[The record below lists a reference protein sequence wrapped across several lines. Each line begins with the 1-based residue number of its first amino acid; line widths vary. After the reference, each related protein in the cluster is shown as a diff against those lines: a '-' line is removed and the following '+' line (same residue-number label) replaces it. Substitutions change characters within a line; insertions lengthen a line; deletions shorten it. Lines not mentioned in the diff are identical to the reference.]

1 MDCSP
6 CQPNKKITSI
16 STITCTPV
24 CLASSFG
31 VSTTVNVSTYV
42 YLSTYNSYISTTIN
56 NTYSGTD
63 FYFST
68 TYNNTTYYIPSSINV
83 NISSSAVALSTY
95 VMNPGF
101 NINLSSFVT
110 LSTYVLNPGFNIN
123 ISSSSAVLSTFI
135 TNNCVPVCISS
146 PSVFSTLIINPGIS
160 TFIVNPIST
169 FVTNP
174 INVNISSSVAL
185 STFVVNP
192 GFNVNLS
199 SFVTLSTFVTNPIN
213 VNISSS
219 GVLSTFV
226 VNPISTFVTNPINV
240 NISSSL
246 VLSTFVTNPID
257 VNISSSGVIS
267 TFLVNSNITIANQ
280 VSDVFNRLYVTS
292 PTLTLG
298 SDNAF
303 TPQYEITDYHS
314 TGSGFVSTITI
325 STMTILQASNNG
337 GGRAVRQT
345 HEYQLYQP
353 GTSHLVQ
360 FSWVPQFLGTFDNSV
375 AVRAGIYDDYRD
387 KNTPAGTTGANA
399 LFVSSIYGGVGQ
411 ETNQPS
417 MGHYFELSGNSWFV
431 VEKYNSPDNIQNVT
445 RVAQSNW
452 NVNTFSSN
460 YGPNPS
466 GYILGISTPSLL
478 FVERQWLGVGNV
490 RMGAFYNSLYT
501 ICHVFKNRT
510 YNQAYTHLNKLPI
523 RYEIEKV
530 SGGSPNPAT
539 MASICCSSQIG
550 GQYTA
555 YGRIYSLPAN
565 ITYATTR
572 IGLNS
577 LRPILLIRLQQ
588 QYCRATVKIKSL
600 DILSIDNA
608 QGAYSLLL
616 NPTLNGG
623 AVTWTPMPNPG
634 SMIEYAYFPDGST
647 STRTVTGGRCL
658 RSGYFTGRLEE
669 SDSLGVDELLTAQS
683 ICSDIHGVPDIVCLA
698 MVSYTANTDVTA
710 NFRWIEVV

>member
-1 MDCSP
+1 MTNP
-6 CQPNKKITSI
+6 
-16 STITCTPV
+16 
-24 CLASSFG
+24 
-31 VSTTVNVSTYV
+31 
-42 YLSTYNSYISTTIN
+42 
-56 NTYSGTD
+56 
-63 FYFST
+63 
-68 TYNNTTYYIPSSINV
+68 INV
-83 NISSSAVALSTY
+83 NISSS
-95 VMNPGF
+95 G
-101 NINLSSFVT
+101 
-110 LSTYVLNPGFNIN
+110 
-123 ISSSSAVLSTFI
+123 VLSTF
-135 TNNCVPVCISS
+135 V
-146 PSVFSTLIINPGIS
+146 
-160 TFIVNPIST
+160 VNPIST

-174 INVNISSSVAL
+174 INVNISSSIAL

-192 GFNVNLS
+192 GFNINLS

-240 NISSSL
+240 NISSSCVVSTFIMNSTL
-246 VLSTFVTNPID
+246 NVNIVQPFPILST
-257 VNISSSGVIS
+257 NIINIGVPIS
-267 TFLVNSNITIANQ
+267 TILVNSNINIANQ

-292 PTLTLG
+292 PTLNLA

-303 TPQYEITDYHS
+303 TPQYEIMDYYS
-314 TGSGFVSTITI
+314 TGTGFVSTITI
-325 STMTILQASNNG
+325 STMTILQASNA
-337 GGRAVRQT
+337 GGRAIRQT
-345 HEYQLYQP
+345 REYQIYQP

-360 FSWVPQFLGTFDNSV
+360 FTWVPHFLGTFDTSV

-387 KNTPAGTTGANA
+387 KNTPAGTTGANP
-399 LFVSSIYGGVGQ
+399 LFVSSIYGGTGQ

-431 VEKYNSPDNIQNVT
+431 VEKYNSPNNIQNVT

-452 NVNTFSSN
+452 NVNTFDYN
-460 YGPNPS
+460 TATNPS

-478 FVERQWLGVGNV
+478 FVERQWLGVGVV
-490 RMGAFYNSLYT
+490 RMGAFYNSAYT
-501 ICHVFKNRT
+501 VCHVFKNRT

-539 MASICCSSQIG
+539 MASICCASHIG
-550 GQYTA
+550 GDYVP

-565 ITYATTR
+565 ITYDTVR
-572 IGLNS
+572 IGLNT

-600 DILSIDNA
+600 EILSISNA
-608 QGAYSLLL
+608 QGAFSLLL

-623 AVTWTPMPNPG
+623 PITWVNHPNPG
-634 SMIEYAYFPDGST
+634 SMMQYAYFPDNST

-658 RSGYFTGRLEE
+658 RSGYFAGRITET
-669 SDSLGVDELLTAQS
+669 DSLGADDLITSQS
-683 ICSDIHGVPDIVCLA
+683 VASDINGVPDIICIA
-698 MVSYTANTDVTA
+698 MVAYTANTDVTA
-710 NFRWIEVV
+710 NLRWIELI

>member
-16 STITCTPV
+16 SSITCTPV
-24 CLASSFG
+24 CLASSFT

-42 YLSTYNSYISTTIN
+42 YLSTFNSYISTTIN
-56 NTYSGTD
+56 NTYTGSAI
-63 FYFST
+63 YFST
-68 TYNNTTYYIPSSINV
+68 TYENTTYYIPSSINV

-101 NINLSSFVT
+101 NIRLSSFVT
-110 LSTYVLNPGFNIN
+110 LSTYVMNPGFNIN

-337 GGRAVRQT
+337 GRAVRQT

-360 FSWVPQFLGTFDNSV
+360 FTWVPQFLGTFDNSV

-387 KNTPAGTTGANA
+387 KNTPAGTTGANP

-565 ITYATTR
+565 ITYDTVR
-572 IGLNS
+572 IGTNT

-600 DILSIDNA
+600 SILGISNA

-623 AVTWTPMPNPG
+623 AITWVNHPNPT
-634 SMIEYAYFPDGST
+634 SMIQYAYFPDNST
-647 STRTVTGGRCL
+647 SSRTVTGGRCL